1 MIAHTNH
8 NTDRAS
14 APYPQEGRAN
24 FPTWR
29 FAAFAILRTIASL
42 AAAVTFALAPAACE
56 APIQSGADGGS
67 LRGARPAQDRLDR
80 VAARVM
86 EAANGFCGVETR
98 YAGPSAEGL
107 PARSVSVEA
116 GYGPQAGASG
126 GWPAVGGTGASAE
139 VGLVPS
145 LETVRAEPGNKSIA
159 PRCRYPIEMS
169 DRALVYASTN
179 GSRIRITQGM
189 LAFASNDSE
198 LAFVLSHEL
207 AHDLLG
213 HARAFHGGNR
223 ARMELEA
230 DYVGIYITARAGYDV
245 ETASRFM
252 LRLAAAYPEMEGDSS
267 YPASAARYAMLERA
281 AREIALKTSSKAPLV
296 PNFQTLEPAD
306 DARSVARGGR

>member
-14 APYPQEGRAN
+14 APYRQEGRAN

-29 FAAFAILRTIASL
+29 FAAFAILRAIASL

-56 APIQSGADGGS
+56 SPILSGADGGS
-67 LRGARPAQDRLDR
+67 LRVARPAQERLDR

-98 YAGPSAEGL
+98 YAG
-107 PARSVSVEA
+107 
-116 GYGPQAGASG
+116 ASG
-126 GWPAVGGTGASAE
+126 GWPAARRTGAPAE

-213 HARAFHGGNR
+213 HAGAFHGGNH

-267 YPASAARYAMLERA
+267 YPASAARYAMLERSV
-281 AREIALKTSSKAPLV
+281 REIARKTSSKSPLV

-306 DARSVARGGR
+306 DARSAARGGR